1 MAAPGRSLGS
11 LAAIDRKLS
20 ALKIDSAAGRAFKYE
35 AAQPPDTMAQ
45 QSGHIVEQV
54 HDEPHLAGRRL
65 TVRFLQQQVEGR
77 GLSPAAVAD
86 RYDLDVADVY
96 RALAYYHENPEEMR
110 AAERRREQVVADN
123 REDAVTGP
131 EDLE

>member
-1 MAAPGRSLGS
+1 
-11 LAAIDRKLS
+11 
-20 ALKIDSAAGRAFKYE
+20 
-35 AAQPPDTMAQ
+35 MAQ
-45 QSGHIVEQV
+45 QSGRIVERV

-65 TVRFLQQQVEGR
+65 TVRFLQQQVEER
-77 GLSPAAVAD
+77 GLSSATVAD

-96 RALAYYHENPEEMR
+96 RALAYYHDHPEEMR
-110 AAERRREQVVADN
+110 AVERRREQVVADN